1 MMQRTSFELGNFK
14 SAPATLALV
23 IVTVLV
29 AVALTLVASNLTT
42 AGGIPSYTVIVDPDD
57 ETDAIDLATF
67 TYGDAKTELLG
78 IPDASTIKLLFPA
91 EPGLGEVEMSATT
104 ISFDDADGVITFAG
118 SSTSIATKFN
128 TEFTGTW
135 GTEAT
140 PELVLESVAKSDI
153 STTDLLTFIS
163 VTAPSGLPELTL
175 SNA

>member
-23 IVTVLV
+23 IVTVLL

-78 IPDASTIKLLFPA
+78 IPDGQHDKAA
-91 EPGLGEVEMSATT
+91 
-104 ISFDDADGVITFAG
+104 ISG
-118 SSTSIATKFN
+118 
-128 TEFTGTW
+128 
-135 GTEAT
+135 
-140 PELVLESVAKSDI
+140 
-153 STTDLLTFIS
+153 
-163 VTAPSGLPELTL
+163 
-175 SNA
+175 